1 MSYGI
6 DNDIQSYN
14 AGVNLHD
21 FMLHQDLEIIS
32 EGRMESK
39 KSFPE
44 ELLTDFR
51 SISREYA
58 RFFRFRLHCT
68 LHSHPP
74 RFRVSS
80 MPDGVKGG

>member
-1 MSYGI
+1 ML
-6 DNDIQSYN
+6 D
-14 AGVNLHD
+14 LHD
-21 FMLHQDLEIIS
+21 FVLHQDIEIIS

-58 RFFRFRLHCT
+58 RFFSLQVT
-68 LHSHPP
+68 LHSPQPP
-74 RFRVSS
+74 TKISGFLHV
-80 MPDGVKGG
+80 